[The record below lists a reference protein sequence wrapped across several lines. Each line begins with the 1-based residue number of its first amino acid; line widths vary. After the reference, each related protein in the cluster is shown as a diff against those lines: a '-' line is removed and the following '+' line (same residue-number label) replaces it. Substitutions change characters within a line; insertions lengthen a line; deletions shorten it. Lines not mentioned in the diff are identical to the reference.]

1 MRSIKAAGAIAPKTC
16 AMRVRIAGTGVKT
29 AGIGAKIAG
38 TAVIEMIKHHVKE
51 EEQRGGM
58 CAKAK
63 TADLDLRELGAEL
76 KARKDELMQAA
87 TRRN

>member
-1 MRSIKAAGAIAPKTC
+1 
-16 AMRVRIAGTGVKT
+16 
-29 AGIGAKIAG
+29 
-38 TAVIEMIKHHVKE
+38 MIKHHVKE

-87 TRRN
+87 KRRNEAPPQLLLDFVTDRFRGARPRPTGFVGAAAQFGAIVVVPIP

>member
-1 MRSIKAAGAIAPKTC
+1 
-16 AMRVRIAGTGVKT
+16 
-29 AGIGAKIAG
+29 
-38 TAVIEMIKHHVKE
+38 MIKHHVKE

-63 TADLDLRELGAEL
+63 TADLDLRELGAEP

-87 TRRN
+87 KRRN